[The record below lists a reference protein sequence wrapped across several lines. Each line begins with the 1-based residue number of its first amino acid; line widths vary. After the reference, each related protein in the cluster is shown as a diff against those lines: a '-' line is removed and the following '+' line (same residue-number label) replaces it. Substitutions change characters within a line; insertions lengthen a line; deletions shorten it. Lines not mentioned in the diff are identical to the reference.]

1 MDKTYII
8 KAVDSQEQH
17 QLRLQLANSRLT
29 LSVDSAQS
37 LESSCVTDLHGETTF
52 AVEIP
57 SNSPLRG
64 PEQRSRAW
72 AYSAHHAWVDQDTLL
87 LTVCWRE
94 TGHYQTWK
102 FQFAGEKLH
111 LWITDGVKGMFQLFG
126 ATSDQN
132 VRFCDM
138 IFEGSLQ

>member
-1 MDKTYII
+1 MAD
-8 KAVDSQEQH
+8 V
-17 QLRLQLANSRLT
+17 
-29 LSVDSAQS
+29 
-37 LESSCVTDLHGETTF
+37 HGETEF
-52 AVEIP
+52 AIEIP

-64 PEQRSRAW
+64 EEQRSRPW

-94 TGHYQTWK
+94 TGHFQTWK
-102 FQFAGEKLH
+102 FLFGGNHLT
-111 LWITDGVKGMFQLFG
+111 LWITDGVKGMFELLG
-126 ATSDQN
+126 AVSDQN

>member
-1 MDKTYII
+1 M
-8 KAVDSQEQH
+8 
-17 QLRLQLANSRLT
+17 ANSRLAIA
-29 LSVDSAQS
+29 VDGIQS
-37 LESSCVTDLHGETTF
+37 LESSCVTDRHGETPF
-52 AVEIP
+52 AIEIP

-72 AYSAHHAWVDQDTLL
+72 SYSAHHTWVDQDTLL

-102 FQFAGEKLH
+102 FQFDGEKLF

-126 ATSDQN
+126 ATSDRN
-132 VRFCDM
+132 VCFRDRAFVG
-138 IFEGSLQ
+138 ETQK